1 MSRYRKDSF
10 RVPGAPGAT
19 QHTFASV
26 PSVAVQRSVFNRSHG
41 YKTTFPEGYLIPFYC
56 DEALP
61 GDTFS
66 AKLTAFI
73 RLSTLLFPIMDNL
86 YADVQYWFVPNR
98 LLWTNWIYMN
108 GEQNETNS
116 STSFTVPQVTVPGGG
131 FSALGLFDYMGIP
144 PGVAT
149 MNKINA
155 LHSRAYNFIWNQEYR
170 DQNMQNSVT
179 VDTGNG
185 PDTASNYVL
194 LQRGKR
200 HDYFTS
206 CLPWTQKVNDGTAL
220 NVPLSGTAPV
230 FGTGIALGITNAVG
244 SGTFGL
250 GSDGTGQYSG
260 YSGNYNVANGTA
272 TSGSTTGASKAIGV
286 VQSGASGLAANLA
299 SASGI
304 TVNQLRQTIQLQRMF
319 ERDARSGTRYP
330 EVIKAHFGVIS
341 PDFRLQRPEYLGGS
355 STPFNIHP
363 VPQTSGTGISG
374 EATPQANLAAY
385 GTCSVVN
392 AGFTKSFS
400 EHGVILGIISVRAD
414 LTYQQG
420 VERMWSRQTRYDYAW
435 PVLAHLGEQAV
446 LNQEIYLSGNTTTDS
461 AVFGYQERYA
471 EYRYKPSQVT
481 GEFRSSYSTPLDA
494 WHLAQNFGSL
504 PTLGATFIVENAP
517 MSRILASGAVTHFLM
532 DSYIHL
538 KCARP
543 LPVFSVPGWVDHF

>member
-1 MSRYRKDSF
+1 MSRYKRDNF
-10 RVPGAPGAT
+10 RVSGAPGAT
-19 QHTFASV
+19 QHSFATV
-26 PSVAVQRSVFNRSHG
+26 PSASIQRSVFNRSHG

-86 YADVQYWFVPNR
+86 YTDVQYWFVPNR
-98 LLWTNWIYMN
+98 LIWTNWIYMN
-108 GEQNETNS
+108 GEQINPAD

-131 FSALGLFDYMGIP
+131 FTALQLFDYLGIP

-149 MNKINA
+149 MNKPNA
-155 LHSRAYNFIWNQEYR
+155 LHSRAYNFIYNNEYR
-170 DQNMQNSVT
+170 DQNLQNSVT

-185 PDTASNYVL
+185 PDTAANYVL

-206 CLPWTQKVNDGTAL
+206 ALPWTQKVNDGSSL

-230 FGTGIALGITNAVG
+230 ISDATKPSLTVSGITASTFAVQVGGGYSSQSAGNGADNAVWNN
-244 SGTFGL
+244 
-250 GSDGTGQYSG
+250 TGM
-260 YSGNYNVANGTA
+260 
-272 TSGSTTGASKAIGV
+272 K
-286 VQSGASGLAANLA
+286 ANLA
-299 SASGI
+299 AASGI
-304 TVNQLRQTIQLQRMF
+304 TVNQLRQSVQLQRMF

-355 STPFNIHP
+355 STPWNVHP
-363 VPQTSGTGISG
+363 VPQTSGTGLTG
-374 EATPQANLAAY
+374 ETTPQANLAAY
-385 GTCSVVN
+385 GTCTVQG
-392 AGFTKSFS
+392 AGFTKSFT
-400 EHGVILGIISVRAD
+400 EHGVIIGIISVRAD

-435 PVLAHLGEQAV
+435 PVLAHLGEQSV

-461 AVFGYQERYA
+461 NVFGYQERYA

-504 PTLGATFIVENAP
+504 PTLGSAFIVEAAP

-543 LPVFSVPGWVDHF
+543 LPLFSVPGLMDHF

>member
-1 MSRYRKDSF
+1 MGYKRDNF

-19 QHTFASV
+19 QHSFASV
-26 PSVAVQRSVFNRSHG
+26 PSTSVQRSVFNRSHG

-66 AKLTAFI
+66 AKLTAFL
-73 RLSTLLFPIMDNL
+73 RLSTLQFPIMDNL

-108 GEQNETNS
+108 GEQNNPS
-116 STSFTVPQVTVPGGG
+116 DSTSFTCPQVTVPGGG
-131 FSALGLFDYMGIP
+131 FTALQLFDYMGIP

-149 MNKINA
+149 MNKPNA
-155 LHSRAYNFIWNQEYR
+155 FHSRAYNFIYNQEYR
-170 DQNMQNSVT
+170 DQNLQTSVT

-194 LQRGKR
+194 LRRGKR

-206 CLPWTQKVNDGTAL
+206 ALPWTQKVNDGSSL
-220 NVPLSGTAPV
+220 NVPISGTAPV
-230 FGTGIALGITNAVG
+230 VSTGVSPKFEQLSTTDPV
-244 SGTFGL
+244 
-250 GSDGTGQYSG
+250 DGTMYYSSAIG
-260 YSGNYNVANGTA
+260 AFTYKNATSAVSGDMKFA
-272 TSGSTTGASKAIGV
+272 TSGPTGL
-286 VQSGASGLAANLA
+286 QANL
-299 SASGI
+299 SAATGI
-304 TVNQLRQTIQLQRMF
+304 TVNQLRQSVQLQRMF

-355 STPFNIHP
+355 STPFNVHP
-363 VPQTSGTGISG
+363 VPQTSGTGSAG
-374 EATPQANLAAY
+374 ELTPQANLAAY
-385 GTCSVVN
+385 GTCTVQN
-392 AGFTKSFS
+392 AGFTKSFT

-435 PVLAHLGEQAV
+435 PVLAHLGEQAI

-481 GEFRSSYSTPLDA
+481 GEFRSSYVTPLDA
-494 WHLAQNFGSL
+494 WHLAQNFASL
-504 PTLGATFIVENAP
+504 PTLGSTFIVENAP

-543 LPVFSVPGWVDHF
+543 LPLFSVPGLMDHF